1 MAELSYKDQQD
12 LKNIE
17 KIREHLQILP
27 RFCGEYFRSLEIR
40 KSTNTRKNYAYDLGV
55 FFYFLKTNNPY
66 FKDKDIHTLPIEVL
80 DMITAMDIEEYLS
93 YLESYTKDGKLYTN
107 REEGKARKLSSLK
120 SFYDYYFKKNLIRTN
135 PPRQVDVPKI
145 KNKNIIRLD
154 PNEIAQLLDEAESGE
169 KLSGRQLASHE
180 KTKVRDVAILTLL
193 LGTGIRVS
201 ECVGLNLE
209 DVDFNNGAI
218 RIIRKG
224 GNEALIYFG
233 DEISQALEAY
243 MNGPRKTAEPAAGHE
258 EALFISLNKTRI
270 TTRSVER
277 LVKKY
282 SRLVTTVKKI
292 TPHKLRS
299 TFGTA
304 LYQETGDI
312 YLVADTLGH
321 KDVNTTKKHYAA
333 IDEHRRRMAANV
345 VKLRETI
352 DNSRKNFPEKRL
364 KMDETPI
371 KTYKDEIKK

>member
-1 MAELSYKDQQD
+1 MRKQHIPLLLGIVILTLFLTAALFPTAFTAYGQKEAFGPWLVPSA
-12 LKNIE
+12 
-17 KIREHLQILP
+17 EHLL
-27 RFCGEYFRSLEIR
+27 G
-40 KSTNTRKNYAYDLGV
+40 TNALGYDIFTELVYGTRQTLLVGV
-55 FFYFLKTNNPY
+55 
-66 FKDKDIHTLPIEVL
+66 
-80 DMITAMDIEEYLS
+80 
-93 YLESYTKDGKLYTN
+93 
-107 REEGKARKLSSLK
+107 SS
-120 SFYDYYFKKNLIRTN
+120 S
-135 PPRQVDVPKI
+135 
-145 KNKNIIRLD
+145 
-154 PNEIAQLLDEAESGE
+154 
-169 KLSGRQLASHE
+169 
-180 KTKVRDVAILTLL
+180 ILTLL

-233 DEISQALEAY
+233 DEVSQALEAY
-243 MNGPRKTAEPAAGHE
+243 MNGPRKAAEPAAGHE

-299 TFGTA
+299 TFGSA

-345 VKLRETI
+345 VKLRE
-352 DNSRKNFPEKRL
+352 S
-364 KMDETPI
+364 
-371 KTYKDEIKK
+371 

>member
-1 MAELSYKDQQD
+1 
-12 LKNIE
+12 
-17 KIREHLQILP
+17 
-27 RFCGEYFRSLEIR
+27 
-40 KSTNTRKNYAYDLGV
+40 
-55 FFYFLKTNNPY
+55 
-66 FKDKDIHTLPIEVL
+66 
-80 DMITAMDIEEYLS
+80 MITAMDVEEYLS

-233 DEISQALEAY
+233 DEVSQALEAY
-243 MNGPRKTAEPAAGHE
+243 MNGPRKKDEPAAGHE

-333 IDEHRRRMAANV
+333 IDEHRRRMVANV
-345 VKLRETI
+345 VKLRE
-352 DNSRKNFPEKRL
+352 S
-364 KMDETPI
+364 
-371 KTYKDEIKK
+371 

>member
-1 MAELSYKDQQD
+1 M
-12 LKNIE
+12 
-17 KIREHLQILP
+17 
-27 RFCGEYFRSLEIR
+27 
-40 KSTNTRKNYAYDLGV
+40 
-55 FFYFLKTNNPY
+55 
-66 FKDKDIHTLPIEVL
+66 
-80 DMITAMDIEEYLS
+80 
-93 YLESYTKDGKLYTN
+93 
-107 REEGKARKLSSLK
+107 
-120 SFYDYYFKKNLIRTN
+120 
-135 PPRQVDVPKI
+135 
-145 KNKNIIRLD
+145 
-154 PNEIAQLLDEAESGE
+154 
-169 KLSGRQLASHE
+169 
-180 KTKVRDVAILTLL
+180 TLL

-233 DEISQALEAY
+233 DEVSQALEAY

-345 VKLRETI
+345 VKLRE
-352 DNSRKNFPEKRL
+352 S
-364 KMDETPI
+364 
-371 KTYKDEIKK
+371 

>member
-1 MAELSYKDQQD
+1 MSH
-12 LKNIE
+12 N
-17 KIREHLQILP
+17 
-27 RFCGEYFRSLEIR
+27 
-40 KSTNTRKNYAYDLGV
+40 V
-55 FFYFLKTNNPY
+55 
-66 FKDKDIHTLPIEVL
+66 
-80 DMITAMDIEEYLS
+80 EEYLS

-233 DEISQALEAY
+233 DEVSQALEAY

-345 VKLRETI
+345 VKLRE
-352 DNSRKNFPEKRL
+352 S
-364 KMDETPI
+364 
-371 KTYKDEIKK
+371 

>member
-1 MAELSYKDQQD
+1 M
-12 LKNIE
+12 
-17 KIREHLQILP
+17 
-27 RFCGEYFRSLEIR
+27 
-40 KSTNTRKNYAYDLGV
+40 
-55 FFYFLKTNNPY
+55 
-66 FKDKDIHTLPIEVL
+66 
-80 DMITAMDIEEYLS
+80 
-93 YLESYTKDGKLYTN
+93 
-107 REEGKARKLSSLK
+107 
-120 SFYDYYFKKNLIRTN
+120 
-135 PPRQVDVPKI
+135 
-145 KNKNIIRLD
+145 
-154 PNEIAQLLDEAESGE
+154 

-233 DEISQALEAY
+233 DEVSQALEAY

-333 IDEHRRRMAANV
+333 IDEQRRRMAANV
-345 VKLRETI
+345 VKLRE
-352 DNSRKNFPEKRL
+352 S
-364 KMDETPI
+364 
-371 KTYKDEIKK
+371 

>member
-80 DMITAMDIEEYLS
+80 DMITAMDVEEYLS

-224 GNEALIYFG
+224 GNEALIYFV
-233 DEISQALEAY
+233 
-243 MNGPRKTAEPAAGHE
+243 M
-258 EALFISLNKTRI
+258 
-270 TTRSVER
+270 RSVRRWR
-277 LVKKY
+277 L
-282 SRLVTTVKKI
+282 I
-292 TPHKLRS
+292 
-299 TFGTA
+299 
-304 LYQETGDI
+304 
-312 YLVADTLGH
+312 
-321 KDVNTTKKHYAA
+321 
-333 IDEHRRRMAANV
+333 
-345 VKLRETI
+345 
-352 DNSRKNFPEKRL
+352 
-364 KMDETPI
+364 
-371 KTYKDEIKK
+371 

>member
-80 DMITAMDIEEYLS
+80 DMITAMDVEEYLS

-233 DEISQALEAY
+233 DEVSQALEAY
-243 MNGPRKTAEPAAGHE
+243 MNGSRKTAEPATGHE

-345 VKLRETI
+345 VKLRE
-352 DNSRKNFPEKRL
+352 S
-364 KMDETPI
+364 
-371 KTYKDEIKK
+371 